1 MKKNNIVMLI
11 LGGILCIA
19 AIVLSLVSFKDQAFL
34 QLAFVKFPY
43 IVSAIPFAG
52 GVALVYFGIGDKLLA
67 RRLAKILFA
76 TGAIIISLSWAVD
89 FIRYFAGE
97 ATVAIFAGLLTAVWQ
112 ALGVY
117 LLATALSDKGQT
129 K

>member
-11 LGGILCIA
+11 LGGILCVA

-43 IVSAIPFAG
+43 LVSAIPFAG
-52 GVALVYFGIGDKLLA
+52 GVALIYFGVGDKLFA

-76 TGAIIISLSWAVD
+76 AGAIIISLSWAVD

-97 ATVAIFAGLLTAVWQ
+97 STVAIFAGLLTAVWQ

>member
-1 MKKNNIVMLI
+1 MKKNNILMII
-11 LGGILCIA
+11 LGGILCAA

-43 IVSAIPFAG
+43 LVSAIPFAG
-52 GVALVYFGIGDKLLA
+52 GVALVYFGLESKMFA

-76 TGAIIISLSWAVD
+76 SGAIIISLSWAVD
-89 FIRYFAGE
+89 FIRYFSGE
-97 ATVAIFAGLLTAVWQ
+97 PMVAVFAGLFTAVWQ

-117 LLATALSDKGQT
+117 LLATALSDKPT